1 VYRIS
6 KEFRD
11 IHGNICISGS
21 KSESNRLILLRAYTS
36 YFKIL
41 NLSNSDDTQLMISA
55 IESDKEEINIGH
67 AGTAMRFL
75 TAYFSSM
82 SKNSKV
88 LTGSNRMKQRPIS
101 LLVDAL
107 KDMGCDIEYL
117 EKKGF
122 PPVKINGTNILS
134 NSVTLPADVSSQYVS
149 SLMMLGVSIKNGLE
163 IILSSKITS
172 LPYILMTKKIIERIG
187 GTVRIQDRKIFIEQF
202 KEKVISEQFV
212 ESDWSS
218 ASYFFSLAALS
229 KSVKL
234 TLSKY
239 FKYSLQGDSILVD
252 IYKKFGVE
260 TIFEDEKITL
270 RKSKISLPKS
280 INLDLRDN
288 PDLAQTILITCL
300 GLKIDCT
307 LTGLH
312 TLKIKETDRL
322 VALKNEIEKF
332 EVDKIEITKN
342 SITLQNNLDL
352 KYDVIIDTYNDH
364 RMAMSFAPLS
374 LLGPINI
381 NNPEVV
387 SKSYLNFWNDLE
399 SLGFD
404 ILKNKQ
410 INT

>member
-1 VYRIS
+1 MYQIS
-6 KEFRD
+6 KEFQD
-11 IHGNICISGS
+11 IAGSICISGS
-21 KSESNRLILLRAYTS
+21 KSESNRLLLLRAYTS

-55 IESDKEEINIGH
+55 IESDKKEINIGH

-75 TAYFSSM
+75 TAYFSSI
-82 SKNSKV
+82 SKNPKI
-88 LTGSNRMKQRPIS
+88 LTGSDRMKQRPIS
-101 LLVDAL
+101 VLVDAL
-107 KDMGCDIEYL
+107 KDMGCDIKYL

-122 PPVKINGTNILS
+122 PPLKINGKNILI

-149 SLMMLGVSIKNGLE
+149 SLMMLGVSVKNGLE

-187 GTVRIQDRKIFIEQF
+187 GTVKIQNRKIFIEQF
-202 KEKVISEQFV
+202 KEKLIPEQSV

-229 KSVKL
+229 KSVEL
-234 TLSKY
+234 TLSK
-239 FKYSLQGDSILVD
+239 FRKFSLQGDSRLVD

-260 TIFEDEKITL
+260 TIFGDENIIL
-270 RKSKISLPKS
+270 RKNKISLPKS
-280 INLDLRDN
+280 IYLDLIDN

-332 EVDKIEITKN
+332 EVDKIEITKD
-342 SITLQNNLDL
+342 SITLENNLDL
-352 KYDVIIDTYNDH
+352 KHDVTINTYNDH

-374 LLGPINI
+374 LLVPINI

-387 SKSYLNFWNDLE
+387 TKSYLNFWNDLE

-404 ILKNKQ
+404 ISQK
-410 INT
+410 

>member
-1 VYRIS
+1 MYQIS
-6 KEFRD
+6 KEFSD
-11 IHGNICISGS
+11 IEGSICISGS
-21 KSESNRLILLRAYTS
+21 KSESNRLLLLRAYTS

-75 TAYFSSM
+75 TSYFSSI
-82 SKNSKV
+82 SKTSKV
-88 LTGSNRMKQRPIS
+88 LTGSDRMKQRPIS
-101 LLVDAL
+101 ILVDAL
-107 KDMGCDIEYL
+107 RDMGCDIEYI

-122 PPVKINGTNILS
+122 PPLKINGKNILS
-134 NSVTLPADVSSQYVS
+134 NSVTLPADVSSQYIS
-149 SLMMLGVSIKNGLE
+149 SLMMLGISIKNGLE
-163 IILSSKITS
+163 ITLSSKITS
-172 LPYILMTKKIIERIG
+172 LPYIFMTKKIIERIG
-187 GTVRIQDRKIFIEQF
+187 GIVKIQDNKIFIEPF
-202 KEKVISEQFV
+202 KEKVITEQHV

-234 TLSKY
+234 TLSK
-239 FKYSLQGDSILVD
+239 FSKDSLQGDSRLVD

-260 TIFEDEKITL
+260 TIYEDEKIIL
-270 RKSKISLPKS
+270 RKNNISLPKS
-280 INLDLRDN
+280 IHLNLRDN

-300 GLKIDCT
+300 GLRIDCT
-307 LTGLH
+307 LSGLH

-322 VALKNEIEKF
+322 VALKNEIQKF
-332 EVDKIEITKN
+332 EVDSIEITEN
-342 SITLQNNLDL
+342 SITLENNSDL
-352 KYDVIIDTYNDH
+352 KHDVTINTYNDH

-374 LLGPINI
+374 LLVPINI

-387 SKSYLNFWNDLE
+387 TKSYINFWNDLE

-404 ILKNKQ
+404 ILKNK
-410 INT
+410 

>member
-1 VYRIS
+1 MYKIS
-6 KEFRD
+6 KEFKD
-11 IHGNICISGS
+11 IEGSIRISGS
-21 KSESNRLILLRAYTS
+21 KSESNRLLLLRAYTS

-55 IESDKEEINIGH
+55 IESDKKEINIGH

-75 TAYFSSM
+75 TAYFSSI
-82 SKNSKV
+82 SKNPKI
-88 LTGSNRMKQRPIS
+88 LTGSDRMKQRPIS
-101 LLVDAL
+101 VLVDAL
-107 KDMGCDIEYL
+107 KDMGCDIKYL

-122 PPVKINGTNILS
+122 PPLKINGKNILI

-149 SLMMLGVSIKNGLE
+149 SLMMLGVSVKNGLE

-187 GTVRIQDRKIFIEQF
+187 GVVKIQDRKIFIEQF
-202 KEKVISEQFV
+202 KEKVIPEQSV

-229 KSVKL
+229 KSVEL
-234 TLSKY
+234 TLSK
-239 FKYSLQGDSILVD
+239 FRKFSLQGDSRLVD

-260 TIFEDEKITL
+260 TIFGDENIIL
-270 RKSKISLPKS
+270 RKNKISLPKS
-280 INLDLRDN
+280 IYLDLIDN

-332 EVDKIEITKN
+332 EVDKIEITKD
-342 SITLQNNLDL
+342 SITLENNLDL
-352 KYDVIIDTYNDH
+352 KHDVTINTYNDH

-374 LLGPINI
+374 LLVPINI

-387 SKSYLNFWNDLE
+387 TKSYLNFWNDLE
-399 SLGFD
+399 SLGFN
-404 ILKNKQ
+404 ILKN
-410 INT
+410 N

>member
-1 VYRIS
+1 MYQIS

-11 IHGNICISGS
+11 IEGSICISGS
-21 KSESNRLILLRAYTS
+21 KSESNRLLLLRAYTS

-41 NLSNSDDTQLMISA
+41 NLSDSDDTKLMISA
-55 IESDKEEINIGH
+55 IESDKKEINVGH

-75 TAYFSSM
+75 TAYFSSIT
-82 SKNSKV
+82 KKSKV
-88 LTGSNRMKQRPIS
+88 LTGSDRMRQRPIS
-101 LLVDAL
+101 ILVDAL

-122 PPVKINGTNILS
+122 PPLKINGKNIQS
-134 NSVTLPADVSSQYVS
+134 NSVSLPADVSSQYIS
-149 SLMMLGVSIKNGLE
+149 SLMMLGVSLKNGLE

-187 GTVRIQDRKIFIEQF
+187 GVVKIQDAKIFIEQF
-202 KEKVISEQFV
+202 KEKVIPEQFV

-234 TLSKY
+234 TLSK
-239 FKYSLQGDSILVD
+239 FSKDSLQGDSKLID

-260 TIFEDEKITL
+260 TIFEDENIILK
-270 RKSKISLPKS
+270 KNNKSLPKS
-280 INLDLRDN
+280 IHLNLIDN
-288 PDLAQTILITCL
+288 PDIAQTILITCL
-300 GLKIDCT
+300 GLGIDCT
-307 LTGLH
+307 LIGLH

-332 EVDKIEITKN
+332 EVDKIEITGD
-342 SITLQNNLDL
+342 SITLENNSDL
-352 KYDVIIDTYNDH
+352 KHDVTIDTYNDH

-374 LLGPINI
+374 LLVPINI
-381 NNPEVV
+381 KNPEVV
-387 SKSYLNFWNDLE
+387 TKSYFNFWNDLE
-399 SLGFD
+399 SLGFN
-404 ILKNKQ
+404 ILKNK
-410 INT
+410 

>member
-1 VYRIS
+1 MYKIS
-6 KEFRD
+6 KELRD
-11 IHGNICISGS
+11 IEGNICISGS
-21 KSESNRLILLRAYTS
+21 KSESNRLLLLRAYTS

-55 IESDKEEINIGH
+55 IESDKKEINIGH

-75 TAYFSSM
+75 TAYFSSI
-82 SKNSKV
+82 SKNPKI
-88 LTGSNRMKQRPIS
+88 LNGSDRMKQRPIS
-101 LLVDAL
+101 VLVDAL

-122 PPVKINGTNILS
+122 PPLKINGKNILI

-187 GTVRIQDRKIFIEQF
+187 GTVKIQNRKIFIEQF
-202 KEKVISEQFV
+202 KEKLIPEQSV

-229 KSVKL
+229 KSVEL
-234 TLSKY
+234 TLSK
-239 FKYSLQGDSILVD
+239 FRKCSLQGDSRLVD

-260 TIFEDEKITL
+260 TIFDDENIIL
-270 RKSKISLPKS
+270 RKNKISLPKS
-280 INLDLRDN
+280 IYLDLIDN

-332 EVDKIEITKN
+332 EVDKIEITKD
-342 SITLQNNLDL
+342 SITLENNLDL
-352 KYDVIIDTYNDH
+352 KHDVTINTYNDH

-374 LLGPINI
+374 LLVPINI

-387 SKSYLNFWNDLE
+387 TKSYLNFWNDLE
-399 SLGFD
+399 SLGFN
-404 ILKNKQ
+404 IFKN
-410 INT
+410 N

>member
-1 VYRIS
+1 MYQIS

-11 IHGNICISGS
+11 IEGSICISGS
-21 KSESNRLILLRAYTS
+21 KSESNRLLLLRAYTS

-41 NLSNSDDTQLMISA
+41 NLSDSDDTKLMISA
-55 IESDKEEINIGH
+55 IESDKEEINVGH

-75 TAYFSSM
+75 TAYFSSIT
-82 SKNSKV
+82 KKSKV
-88 LTGSNRMKQRPIS
+88 LTGSDRMRQRPIS
-101 LLVDAL
+101 ILVDAL

-122 PPVKINGTNILS
+122 PPLKINGKNIQS
-134 NSVTLPADVSSQYVS
+134 NSVSLPADVSSQYIS
-149 SLMMLGVSIKNGLE
+149 SLMMLGVSLENGLE

-187 GTVRIQDRKIFIEQF
+187 GVVKIQDAKIFIEQF
-202 KEKVISEQFV
+202 KEKVIPEQFV

-234 TLSKY
+234 TLSK
-239 FKYSLQGDSILVD
+239 FSKDSLQGDSKLID

-260 TIFEDEKITL
+260 TIFEDENIILK
-270 RKSKISLPKS
+270 KNNKSLPKS
-280 INLDLRDN
+280 IHLNLIDN
-288 PDLAQTILITCL
+288 PDIAQTILITCL
-300 GLKIDCT
+300 GLGIDCT
-307 LTGLH
+307 LIGLH

-332 EVDKIEITKN
+332 EVDKIEITGD
-342 SITLQNNLDL
+342 SITLENNSDL
-352 KYDVIIDTYNDH
+352 KHDVTIDTYNDH

-374 LLGPINI
+374 LLVPINI
-381 NNPEVV
+381 KNPEVV
-387 SKSYLNFWNDLE
+387 TKSYFNFWNDLE
-399 SLGFD
+399 SLGFN
-404 ILKNKQ
+404 ILKK
-410 INT
+410 

>member
-1 VYRIS
+1 VYKIS
-6 KEFRD
+6 KELRD
-11 IHGNICISGS
+11 IEGSICISGS
-21 KSESNRLILLRAYTS
+21 KSESNRLLLLRAYTS

-55 IESDKEEINIGH
+55 IESDKKEINIGH

-75 TAYFSSM
+75 TAYFSSI
-82 SKNSKV
+82 SKNSKI
-88 LTGSNRMKQRPIS
+88 LTGSDRMKQRPIS
-101 LLVDAL
+101 VLVDAL
-107 KDMGCDIEYL
+107 KDMGCDIKYL

-122 PPVKINGTNILS
+122 PPLKINGKNILI

-149 SLMMLGVSIKNGLE
+149 SLMMLGVSVKNGLE

-187 GTVRIQDRKIFIEQF
+187 GTVKIQNRKIFIEQF
-202 KEKVISEQFV
+202 KEKLIPEQSV

-229 KSVKL
+229 KSVEL
-234 TLSKY
+234 TLSK
-239 FKYSLQGDSILVD
+239 FRKFSLQGDSRLVD

-260 TIFEDEKITL
+260 TIFGDENIIL
-270 RKSKISLPKS
+270 RKNKISLPKS
-280 INLDLRDN
+280 IYLDLIDN

-332 EVDKIEITKN
+332 EVDKIEITKD
-342 SITLQNNLDL
+342 SITLENNLDL
-352 KYDVIIDTYNDH
+352 KHDVTINTYNDH

-374 LLGPINI
+374 LLVPINI

-387 SKSYLNFWNDLE
+387 TKSYLNFWNDLE
-399 SLGFD
+399 SLGFN
-404 ILKNKQ
+404 ILKN
-410 INT
+410 N